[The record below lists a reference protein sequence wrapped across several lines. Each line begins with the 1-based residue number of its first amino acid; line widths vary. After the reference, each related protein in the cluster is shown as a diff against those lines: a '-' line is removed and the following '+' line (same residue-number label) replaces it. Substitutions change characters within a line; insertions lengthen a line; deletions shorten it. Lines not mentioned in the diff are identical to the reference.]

1 MPLEGTVA
9 VTLNHRTPRETAR
22 AVESLRQGSP
32 SLAGIIVVDNA
43 SGDDSVS
50 LLRDLPDVRLIVA
63 DRNGGFSAGCNLG
76 IREALRLGAKRVF
89 LLNSDALVSPDT
101 VTLLAEALAADARFG
116 IAGPII
122 LEGSQPE
129 SVQSLGI
136 RYSRTTGRMR
146 HLGHGEPRVGG
157 PRDARVVDGVS
168 GCAMLIRQEVFA
180 AVGLLAEEYFFGF
193 EDLDF
198 CLRAQ
203 AAGFATVCV
212 GAATAWHEGS
222 VSIGRRS
229 ALRAYFATRNH
240 LLLASRASAHR
251 SRAARGMLA
260 ATVAT
265 LNLAHVLV
273 AAEVPRLE
281 GLRGFARGLQ
291 DHLAGRYGPASLQT
305 GSAANIRSPLV

>member
-32 SLAGIIVVDNA
+32 SLAGIVVVDNA

-50 LLRDLPDVRLIVA
+50 LLRDLPDVRLIVS
-63 DRNGGFSAGCNLG
+63 DRNDGFSAGCNLG
-76 IREALRLGAKRVF
+76 IREALRLGAERVF
-89 LLNSDALVSPDT
+89 LLNSDAQVSPET
-101 VTLLAEALAADARFG
+101 VALLAEALSADARLG
-116 IAGPII
+116 IAGPTI
-122 LEGSQPE
+122 LEGSRPD

-136 RYSRTTGRMR
+136 RYNRTTGRMR

-157 PRDARVVDGVS
+157 SRDARVGGGVVDGVS
-168 GCAMLIRQEVFA
+168 GCAMLIRREVFA

-198 CLRAQ
+198 CLRAGS
-203 AAGFATVCV
+203 AGFATVCV

-251 SRAARGMLA
+251 SLAARGMLA
-260 ATVAT
+260 ATVAA

-273 AAEVPRLE
+273 AADVPRIE
-281 GLRGFARGLQ
+281 GLHGFARGLR
-291 DHLAGRYGPASLQT
+291 DHLADRYGPA
-305 GSAANIRSPLV
+305 PW